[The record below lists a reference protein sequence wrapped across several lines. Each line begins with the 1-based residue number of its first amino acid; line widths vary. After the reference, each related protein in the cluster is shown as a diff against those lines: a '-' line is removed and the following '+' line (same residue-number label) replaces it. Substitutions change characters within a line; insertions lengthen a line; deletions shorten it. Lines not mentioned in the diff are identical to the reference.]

1 MQLIKTT
8 FAILAAGILAGCA
21 TTQTP
26 EAPGRFMAVRD
37 LSGKLLMQFDYP
49 TDDLC
54 ARTSRAMRGT
64 IYQAGCSGASAANS
78 LQARA
83 TLRYNPPGVQV
94 EGHYV
99 DLAACRTQI
108 SQPSAGVDV
117 MQTCSTK

>member
-1 MQLIKTT
+1 MRLSRRGLILGGS
-8 FAILAAGILAGCA
+8 ALLAGCA

-64 IYQAGCSGASAANS
+64 IYQAGCSGASAADS
-78 LQARA
+78 LKARA

-117 MQTCSTK
+117 LQTCSAK

>member
-1 MQLIKTT
+1 MQLIRNT
-8 FAILAAGILAGCA
+8 FAIIAVGILAGCA

-26 EAPGRFMAVRD
+26 EAPGRYLSVRD

-64 IYQAGCSGASAANS
+64 IYRAGCSGSSAAES

-83 TLRYNPPGVQV
+83 TLRYNPPGVLV

-99 DLAACRTQI
+99 DLAACRAQTL
-108 SQPSAGVDV
+108 QPSAGVDV
-117 MQTCSTK
+117 LQACSAK